1 MPDLYANKMKE
12 VEEINKEASKY
23 QKEKERLE
31 KLIHSNESRIKN
43 INRASKESALVE
55 SITDETEKYDLV
67 HKAIDKIMI
76 FGEGKISIII
86 VTFSTGQTI
95 YLGYSSKSNS
105 KYYTIFYPSSDI
117 YFDIQTSKGYINHL
131 KEKATINSDG
141 SIYLGD
147 LTGEVKEY
155 SIIDFV
161 NYLDIEE
168 NRRYY

>member
-76 FGEGKISIII
+76 FGEGKTSIII
-86 VTFSTGQTI
+86 VTFLLDKLFIWVILQNLIANTTQSFILVLIFTLIFKQIKDISTI
-95 YLGYSSKSNS
+95 
-105 KYYTIFYPSSDI
+105 
-117 YFDIQTSKGYINHL
+117 
-131 KEKATINSDG
+131 
-141 SIYLGD
+141 
-147 LTGEVKEY
+147 
-155 SIIDFV
+155 
-161 NYLDIEE
+161 
-168 NRRYY
+168 